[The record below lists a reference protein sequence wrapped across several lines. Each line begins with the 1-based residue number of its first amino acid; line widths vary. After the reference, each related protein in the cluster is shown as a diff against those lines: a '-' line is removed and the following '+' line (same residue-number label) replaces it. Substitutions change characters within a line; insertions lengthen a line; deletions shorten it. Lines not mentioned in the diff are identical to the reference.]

1 MEDRKTHG
9 TSLLSRNFFVA
20 SSLNGDF
27 FFFFY
32 RYRHYCCFDK
42 PITQNRS
49 RHFASGESNPGFHDD
64 SIRLKKS
71 ESNSL
76 EDDVSSSRSE
86 EPVYC
91 EIPEQK
97 GNAYVNCDAD
107 SAGSNSGYQEL
118 NTADMTSNTPYA
130 KINSYVHPCGVKLA
144 QSEV

>member
-1 MEDRKTHG
+1 MAI
-9 TSLLSRNFFVA
+9 FF
-20 SSLNGDF
+20 L
-27 FFFFY
+27 Y

-49 RHFASGESNPGFHDD
+49 RRFTSGESNPGFHED

-71 ESNSL
+71 DFNSL
-76 EDDVSSSRSE
+76 KDDVESSRIT

-97 GNAYVNCDAD
+97 GDAYVNCDVD
-107 SAGSNSGYQEL
+107 SADSNSGYQEL
-118 NTADMTSNTPYA
+118 NTADMASNNPYA
-130 KINSYVHPCGVKLA
+130 KINSFVHPYDVNLA

>member
-1 MEDRKTHG
+1 MK
-9 TSLLSRNFFVA
+9 
-20 SSLNGDF
+20 
-27 FFFFY
+27 
-32 RYRHYCCFDK
+32 
-42 PITQNRS
+42 
-49 RHFASGESNPGFHDD
+49 
-64 SIRLKKS
+64 
-71 ESNSL
+71 
-76 EDDVSSSRSE
+76 DDVESSHIT

-130 KINSYVHPCGVKLA
+130 KINSYAHPCGVKLA

>member
-1 MEDRKTHG
+1 MAI
-9 TSLLSRNFFVA
+9 FF
-20 SSLNGDF
+20 SF
-27 FFFFY
+27 FN

-42 PITQNRS
+42 LITPNRS
-49 RHFASGESNPGFHDD
+49 HHVSSGESNAGFHEG

-91 EIPEQK
+91 EIPEQN

-107 SAGSNSGYQEL
+107 SADSNSGYQ
-118 NTADMTSNTPYA
+118 
-130 KINSYVHPCGVKLA
+130 
-144 QSEV
+144 

>member
-1 MEDRKTHG
+1 MVRAIQ
-9 TSLLSRNFFVA
+9 V
-20 SSLNGDF
+20 
-27 FFFFY
+27 
-32 RYRHYCCFDK
+32 
-42 PITQNRS
+42 
-49 RHFASGESNPGFHDD
+49 
-64 SIRLKKS
+64 IRLKKS
-71 ESNSL
+71 DPNSL